1 VLYDEARQRI
11 DACRGQDCDECDEN
25 DPGSVNGCGA
35 YPMLKVCDAPVSSPP
50 SPLPPPPP
58 LPITHTCAVPSA
70 NLASEFFRAEDIKA
84 CFDSFPVDTAGAEKT
99 KRTML
104 NYLSMYS

>member
-1 VLYDEARQRI
+1 MSSAVALYEEASQRI
-11 DACRGQDCDECDEN
+11 DACRGQDCDQCDAS

-35 YPMLKVCDAPVSSPP
+35 DPHIERCVVA
-50 SPLPPPPP
+50 SPLTVLCDTTAP
-58 LPITHTCAVPSA
+58 
-70 NLASEFFRAEDIKA
+70 NRKGKFFRAEDIKA
-84 CFDSFPVDTAGAEKT
+84 CFDKLLVHSNTAEKT